1 MEKSGNLEEARAK
14 FDRILELNP
23 GNPKALEAIQRINK
37 AEKDKRAKE
46 EEEIMLELSE
56 EEEEEEEKGKMNGRN
71 GYGRKRNDTMTEE
84 EAKRNREKLNEMEE
98 FIRKLKSTEK

>member
-1 MEKSGNLEEARAK
+1 LEKSGNLEEARAK

-37 AEKDKRAKE
+37 AEKDKRGKE
-46 EEEIMLELSE
+46 EEEMLLELSE
-56 EEEEEEEKGKMNGRN
+56 EEEEEEEKGRRN